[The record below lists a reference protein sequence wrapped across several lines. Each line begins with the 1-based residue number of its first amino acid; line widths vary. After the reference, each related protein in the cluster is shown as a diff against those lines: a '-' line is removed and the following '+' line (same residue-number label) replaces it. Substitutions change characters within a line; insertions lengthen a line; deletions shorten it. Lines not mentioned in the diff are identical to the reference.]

1 MNGVNNINKQ
11 LTIVLLIERFFF
23 LKDTTV
29 LVELNFKKEEE
40 TLWARSLL
48 IDRLK

>member
-1 MNGVNNINKQ
+1 MNGVNSINKQ

-23 LKDTTV
+23 KDTTV